1 MHKPRIHKH
10 MFQVKDNYF
19 MPRNI
24 PLCIRIGP
32 IIILHTFLTYLLK
45 PVKDMFTE
53 VSLIWACKAK

>member
-53 VSLIWACKAK
+53 VSLI